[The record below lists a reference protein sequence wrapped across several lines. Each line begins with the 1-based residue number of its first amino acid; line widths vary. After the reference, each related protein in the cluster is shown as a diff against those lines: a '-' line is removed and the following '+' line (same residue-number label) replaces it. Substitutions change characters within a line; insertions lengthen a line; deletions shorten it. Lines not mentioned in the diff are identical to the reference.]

1 MQSHHPPVWW
11 VLHYRPQ
18 FTSLPTIII
27 DCNNYTEHTRIPDV
41 LMCIVVTNEGLAYKV
56 QGARFRA
63 GVDLLVDGRP
73 ARVLGLWCLELRFT
87 PNARAPLNR
96 G

>member
-1 MQSHHPPVWW
+1 
-11 VLHYRPQ
+11 
-18 FTSLPTIII
+18 
-27 DCNNYTEHTRIPDV
+27 
-41 LMCIVVTNEGLAYKV
+41 MCIVVTNEGLAYKV